1 MSLAHALLDRR
12 EPRRARSDLVYGIAA
27 ARLTLEVDLGL
38 VVRAA
43 AVAFEV
49 ADSPELA
56 RVGAEIEELS
66 AGIEEDLGARAV
78 SHDDG
83 FGFRWITL
91 TGAGLEDLA
100 LAIGVVAES
109 LESAGC
115 WEQLLCAVFAFDR
128 AGPPDH
134 SRVNWIYNFATG
146 RFHAFVPLG
155 LEERDTGEERRLHE
169 AVASELRLEHDPQ
182 CRYALQGMEL
192 CGSVARQP

>member
-1 MSLAHALLDRR
+1 MSLAHALLGRR
-12 EPRRARSDLVYGIAA
+12 EPRGARSDLVYGIAA
-27 ARLTLEVDLGL
+27 ARLTLEVELEL

-43 AVAFEV
+43 ALAFEV

-56 RVGAEIEELS
+56 RVRAEIEELL
-66 AGIEEDLGARAV
+66 AGIEEDTGARAE

-83 FGFRWITL
+83 LGFRWITL

-115 WEQLLCAVFAFDR
+115 WEQLLCAVFAFER
-128 AGPPDH
+128 AGPPADT
-134 SRVNWIYNFATG
+134 RVNWIYNFASG

-155 LEERDTGEERRLHE
+155 LDERDTGEERRLHE
-169 AVASELRLEHDPQ
+169 AVAGELRLEQDPQ
-182 CRYALQGMEL
+182 RRYALQGMQL